1 MWIQPEKQPLV
12 ETFQLLDVDGTT
24 HGEMP
29 ELTDGEM
36 LDMFQWMVFARTFD
50 ERAVRLQRQGRIGT
64 YAPFSGQE
72 AAQVGSAYAI
82 EKTDWVFPTYRELPV
97 LWIHGTPVKQS
108 LLYPMGAVS
117 GGAVTK
123 GVNAFP
129 VQIIIAAQTLHAMG
143 SAWAS
148 QYLGDK
154 SVNVCY
160 LGDGATAQGDF
171 HEALNFA
178 SVMKLPV
185 IFFIQNNQWA
195 ISVPRGRQAASRTLA
210 QKAVAYD
217 IPGIQVDGNDILGV
231 YKVMTEAVEHA
242 RSGLGPVL
250 IEALTYRHGPHTTS
264 DDPTRYRDADEVA
277 MWMQRDPITR
287 FARFLTARG
296 LLDSAKEAAMRED
309 AEQRIGQAV
318 IEAEAEAKGTLPE
331 VFDMV
336 YGTVP
341 RELERQRDEAATLLA
356 GKAQMAA
363 GTAPVGS
370 GASAGPGVNTRTSA
384 QTASTAKGE

>member
-1 MWIQPEKQPLV
+1 MWIRPENQPPV
-12 ETFQLLDVDGTT
+12 ETFQLLDTDGNTC
-24 HGEMP
+24 GALP
-29 ELTDGEM
+29 DLTDEQLLEM
-36 LDMFQWMVFARTFD
+36 YQWMVFARTFD

-72 AAQVGSAYAI
+72 AAQIGSAYAL

-97 LWIHGTPVKQS
+97 MWVHGMPLKTS

-117 GGAVTK
+117 GGEVPN

-148 QYLGDK
+148 QYLQDK

-160 LGDGATAQGDF
+160 LGDGATSEGDF

-185 IFFIQNNQWA
+185 VFFVQNNQWA
-195 ISVPRGRQAASRTLA
+195 ISVPRERQAASRTLA

-231 YKVMTEAVEHA
+231 YKVMTEAVLHA
-242 RSGLGPVL
+242 RSGSGPVI

-264 DDPTRYRDADEVA
+264 DDPTRYRHADEVSV
-277 MWMQRDPITR
+277 WMQRDPITR

-296 LLDSAKEAAMRED
+296 LLDSAKDASIHADAM
-309 AEQRIGQAV
+309 QQIGQAV
-318 IEAEAEAKGTLPE
+318 TEAEAESKGTITE
-331 VFDMV
+331 VFEMV
-336 YGTVP
+336 YGSMP
-341 RELERQRDEAATLLA
+341 RELQRQRDEAATLLA
-356 GKAQMAA
+356 AKAQMA
-363 GTAPVGS
+363 GAPAAP
-370 GASAGPGVNTRTSA
+370 GANAAPDVQA
-384 QTASTAKGE
+384 PDVKGESQR